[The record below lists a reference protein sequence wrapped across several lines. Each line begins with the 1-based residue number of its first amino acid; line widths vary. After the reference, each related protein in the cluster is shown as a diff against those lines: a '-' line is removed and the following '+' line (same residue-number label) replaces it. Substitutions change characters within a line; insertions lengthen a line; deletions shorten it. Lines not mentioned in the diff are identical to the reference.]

1 MKKIITLI
9 LLFISLISIGQTGNV
24 SQKIKD
30 LNDLYNKRKFQKVE
44 ILSKEILNNQYGKPT
59 NEDKCNTLS
68 LLSSILIWDDYENKN
83 YELGYNYTLEL
94 LDLWKNG
101 MDGFPDKESNIQKI
115 TTLINDLEN
124 KHPELKTSKVVSS
137 QSLSSQKSN
146 SNEPNSSTKT
156 DTATNKETETTK
168 PVSDDKTVTLTV
180 SGTGKTL
187 EEAKLN
193 ALRSA
198 IEQAF
203 GAFISSK
210 TEILN
215 DNLIKDEIVSVASGN
230 VQKYDIVSQ
239 VEVPSLGYAITLSA
253 TVSISKLTSF
263 AESKGVVVEF
273 KGGLFAAN
281 IKLQKFNEKAEEIAI
296 RNLMEISFVLLEKSI
311 DYKLDV
317 SAPTLVE
324 GKVDIYNVLFTVS
337 PIANR
342 NYIEFTNFLKNSIEK
357 ISLNETDA
365 NNIISTG
372 KKISYLVIDSKLY
385 KLRSN
390 ISIQYVLKFLMGS
403 RLLTT
408 SFEINSNLGVVKYS
422 LNEILDFERKG
433 NRVALFEK
441 CFLKATFIGKTENGR
456 DLENSLLRFG
466 GEDWFWNWVRWT
478 DSEKMDATMLFPLL
492 LKESNIKGNIFSND
506 IQPFFNNGELVN
518 SRIEI
523 PELNI
528 REDVNFWGFNIENPL
543 LISMSWENNNYL
555 IMKEYNIKDLEKL
568 DGFKVEKI
576 DFSKYINNL
585 SKLIK
590 STK

>member
-198 IEQAF
+198 IEKHLEHSYLQ
-203 GAFISSK
+203 K
-210 TEILN
+210 
-215 DNLIKDEIVSVASGN
+215 
-230 VQKYDIVSQ
+230 QKY
-239 VEVPSLGYAITLSA
+239 
-253 TVSISKLTSF
+253 
-263 AESKGVVVEF
+263 
-273 KGGLFAAN
+273 
-281 IKLQKFNEKAEEIAI
+281 
-296 RNLMEISFVLLEKSI
+296 
-311 DYKLDV
+311 
-317 SAPTLVE
+317 
-324 GKVDIYNVLFTVS
+324 
-337 PIANR
+337 
-342 NYIEFTNFLKNSIEK
+342 
-357 ISLNETDA
+357 
-365 NNIISTG
+365 
-372 KKISYLVIDSKLY
+372 
-385 KLRSN
+385 
-390 ISIQYVLKFLMGS
+390 
-403 RLLTT
+403 
-408 SFEINSNLGVVKYS
+408 
-422 LNEILDFERKG
+422 
-433 NRVALFEK
+433 
-441 CFLKATFIGKTENGR
+441 
-456 DLENSLLRFG
+456 
-466 GEDWFWNWVRWT
+466 
-478 DSEKMDATMLFPLL
+478 
-492 LKESNIKGNIFSND
+492 
-506 IQPFFNNGELVN
+506 
-518 SRIEI
+518 
-523 PELNI
+523 
-528 REDVNFWGFNIENPL
+528 
-543 LISMSWENNNYL
+543 
-555 IMKEYNIKDLEKL
+555 
-568 DGFKVEKI
+568 
-576 DFSKYINNL
+576 
-585 SKLIK
+585 
-590 STK
+590 